1 MTLNT
6 CYKKTGGRTGGGRT
20 EDFKIFTGSGQQ
32 HYISVHWRDTTGGT
46 GKDAC
51 RVPRLFD
58 MKLLGRSC

>member
-32 HYISVHWRDTTGGT
+32 HYISVHWRDTTGGA
-46 GKDAC
+46 GKDAS
-51 RVPRLFD
+51 LTWFGH
-58 MKLLGRSC
+58 M